1 MSHGPI
7 YNPPVPFTTPFPHG
21 LNDGTLVVIT
31 GNVTHSGDRFAV
43 NLQCGH
49 GGKDDIAFHFNPRF
63 EGGIVVCNTM
73 EHQNWGSEENKR
85 EMPFHRGQPFEIRIL
100 VSHHSY
106 MVSVNRNHFVEYK
119 HRIPIHRVNTLNING
134 SVALTSV
141 DIQAQGQHCHCLKFA
156 EYPKIPDGDI
166 AAGVYEF
173 KSNVLVF
180 VAYLF
185 MFCTFFILS
194 FDCFD
199 VFGFQTAFPP
209 QPGFAPQQFAGGPAF
224 NPGQLP
230 GAPMQFAHFAIP
242 YKTNIFGGFFPSKT
256 IVINGTVSVHPKRFH
271 INLKFKDG
279 TALHFN
285 PRFDENTIV
294 RNSHLN
300 NSWGK
305 EERQLSGHGMCFA
318 PGQSFV
324 IQIICEPHAFKVNA
338 NGHHVCDF
346 NHRVHNLQQ
355 IDTLEIDGDVTLQH
369 VQI

>member
-7 YNPPVPFTTPFPHG
+7 YNPPVPFTTPFPYG
-21 LNDGTLVVIT
+21 LNDGTLVVIS

-141 DIQAQGQHCHCLKFA
+141 DIQAQGAGFLSQMNNPAFA
-156 EYPKIPDGDI
+156 
-166 AAGVYEF
+166 
-173 KSNVLVF
+173 
-180 VAYLF
+180 
-185 MFCTFFILS
+185 
-194 FDCFD
+194 
-199 VFGFQTAFPP
+199 P
-209 QPGFAPQQFAGGPAF
+209 QPGFAPQQFPGGPAF
-224 NPGQLP
+224 NPGQFP
-230 GAPMQFAHFAIP
+230 GAPMQFANFAIP
-242 YKTNIFGGFFPSKT
+242 YTTNIFGGFFPSKT

-294 RNSHLN
+294 RNSRLN

-324 IQIICEPHAFKVNA
+324 IQIICEPHAFKVNV